1 MKKSMKKVFTL
12 VCVTLICVSTII
24 PSSANEAVP
33 EDVYLGG
40 MTFGVRFE
48 AGEVVVLKTNT
59 FVSEGNTVS
68 PAESA
73 GICSNDILRTIDE
86 KEIHSMNDVIMSIK
100 DSNKEMLK
108 VKVLRKG
115 KEIIVD
121 VKPMMCDESG
131 EKQLGV
137 LLKDSSAGIGTITY
151 INEDSLSFAGLGH
164 GICDSSDGK
173 LLNIKNGYVSDVKIT
188 DINKGKAG
196 IPGELKGEIDTKKNG
211 KIVINS
217 EVGVFG
223 VFSAPIQGKKDKISI
238 ASKEEIKPG
247 KAKIICTLDDNQRKE
262 YNVEISRI
270 QHFTDSK
277 TKNFIVKVTDEELLA
292 KTGGIVQGMSGSPII
307 QDNKLIGAV
316 THVLVNDPTTGYG
329 IFIENMLKEAA

>member
-1 MKKSMKKVFTL
+1 
-12 VCVTLICVSTII
+12 
-24 PSSANEAVP
+24 
-33 EDVYLGG
+33 
-40 MTFGVRFE
+40 
-48 AGEVVVLKTNT
+48 
-59 FVSEGNTVS
+59 
-68 PAESA
+68 
-73 GICSNDILRTIDE
+73 
-86 KEIHSMNDVIMSIK
+86 
-100 DSNKEMLK
+100 MLK